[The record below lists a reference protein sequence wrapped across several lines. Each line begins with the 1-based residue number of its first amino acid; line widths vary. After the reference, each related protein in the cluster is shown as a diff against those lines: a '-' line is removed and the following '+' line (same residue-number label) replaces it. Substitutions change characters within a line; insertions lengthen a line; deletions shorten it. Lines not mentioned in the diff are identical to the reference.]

1 MRPSTFFADNAA
13 SFGDTFIL
21 EGPEAHHAIA
31 AQRIR
36 SGEVID
42 IVDGRGV
49 RVRSRVA
56 HAEGTH
62 TLHCVREERT
72 VEPETE
78 LQITVVQPLIKD
90 GELAVELLTQVGVD
104 VIVPWQAQ
112 HSIVQWRGERAAK
125 AHTKWQHAAV
135 HAAKQARRSH
145 WPTIAPLAT
154 HDHVGELL
162 ASADCALML
171 EADAP
176 VPIADVQLPV
186 RGSVV
191 LLLGPEG
198 GLTPAELV
206 HFNAALQVRLGPEVL
221 RSAVAG
227 SAAVIALKSQSSAWR
242 KPPMTGSPV

>member
-1 MRPSTFFADNAA
+1 VRPSTFFADNAA
-13 SFGDTFIL
+13 SFGETFIL

-36 SGEVID
+36 PGEVID

-62 TLHCVREERT
+62 TLHCVREELI
-72 VEPETE
+72 VEPEPE

-112 HSIVQWRGERAAK
+112 RSVVQWRGERAAK
-125 AHTKWQHAAV
+125 AHAKWQHAAV

-145 WPTIAPLAT
+145 WPAIAPLASR
-154 HDHVGELL
+154 DHVGELL

-176 VPIADVQLPV
+176 VPIADVQLPA

-191 LLLGPEG
+191 LILGPEG
-198 GLTPAELV
+198 GLAPEEMTT
-206 HFNAALQVRLGPEVL
+206 FDGALQVRLGPEVL

-227 SAAVIALKSQSSAWR
+227 SAAVIAMKSRSSAWR